1 MIDQSTYG
9 FSKQDANS
17 LLENIELKDEVTQR
31 KGISSRRISAG
42 AAARLIKLRIS
53 GLDFQIS
60 YDAGTTWSTWATG
73 GECV

>member
-17 LLENIELKDEVTQR
+17 LLEKIELKDELTPKR
-31 KGISSRRISAG
+31 GMSSRRISAG

-60 YDAGTTWSTWATG
+60 YDAGSTWTTWATG